1 MFPILTDICSHI
13 ETALIAI
20 ILPRFSC
27 SRKAKR
33 AVLIFAKIP
42 LSCTMEWYISYQ
54 FPMNTH
60 FNRYVAPTII
70 AIVLLINLTLGL
82 ARLGNYSSVDEPYW
96 TYGRITKFW
105 NGVKAHN
112 WKSTSV
118 NDKPGIT
125 VAIISGAG
133 LGTIDPMPYK
143 SLRGDV
149 KTDAQLRDINTINF
163 AFRLPIYLFCVILLP
178 FFYILLRKLFDEIV
192 ALVAFIFIG
201 LSPILLGI
209 SLIINPDSLLWIFLP
224 LSLLSYLVF
233 QKTETKRYL
242 YASGLL
248 LGLALLTKYVAN
260 ILYIFFFFLPFL
272 EYILAKEKPELRPYL
287 KKSLRNYTILVA
299 ISMVTYFVLYPATWV
314 NPKILL
320 EGTFLSQ
327 AFRTTWPLFV
337 GLITFIL
344 ADIFL
349 FKEKMTRWILDTFSR
364 YKNLLVQ
371 SVALLFLF
379 GIVFTLL
386 NTYTGMQ
393 LFDTAATLASPKGDS
408 HSLFIYGD
416 KIIADIYSLIFGISP
431 LALFGL
437 IIALILT
444 LRKKWLDTFEAKIV
458 FYFSSF
464 ILFYYLASTVNS
476 VVATVRYQITLYPLA
491 FIIAAIGL
499 AHILSMEKVK
509 RYAPSIASITLII
522 VLSVWSLLAVRPFYF
537 AYTSAL
543 LPEKYFVNL
552 KDMGDGSYE
561 AAAYL
566 NNLPN
571 PEKLTVWSDKGAVCA
586 VFKGKCIIGFTDKRL
601 KGVTFD
607 YVVVSS
613 GRKSRTLKL
622 AGKASKIIDFKKA
635 YTTDN
640 IVFAVTIGNRPNN
653 FVKII
658 QKNVVTPVQE

>member
-1 MFPILTDICSHI
+1 
-13 ETALIAI
+13 
-20 ILPRFSC
+20 
-27 SRKAKR
+27 
-33 AVLIFAKIP
+33 
-42 LSCTMEWYISYQ
+42 
-54 FPMNTH
+54 
-60 FNRYVAPTII
+60 
-70 AIVLLINLTLGL
+70 
-82 ARLGNYSSVDEPYW
+82 YSSVDEPYW

-125 VAIISGAG
+125 VAIISGIG

-149 KTDAQLRDINTINF
+149 KTDAELRDINTINF
-163 AFRLPIYLFCVILLP
+163 AFRLPIYLFCIILLP
-178 FFYILLRKLFDEIV
+178 FFYILLRKLFDELT
-192 ALVAFIFIG
+192 ALIAFVLIG

-233 QKTETKRYL
+233 QKGGGKKYL

-272 EYILAKEKPELRPYL
+272 EYILAEKKPELRSYL
-287 KKSLRNYTILVA
+287 KQSFIHYTILIA
-299 ISMVTYFVLYPATWV
+299 ISMVTFFLLYPATWV
-314 NPKILL
+314 NPKLLL

-344 ADIFL
+344 ADILL
-349 FKEKMTRWILDTFSR
+349 FREKMTRCILDTCSR

-371 SVALLFLF
+371 SVALLFLL
-379 GIVFTLL
+379 GIAFTLL
-386 NTYTGMQ
+386 NTYTGMR
-393 LFDTAATLASPKGDS
+393 LFDTVATLASPKGTS
-408 HSLFIYGD
+408 HSLFISAD

-431 LALFGL
+431 LALLGL
-437 IIALILT
+437 ITALILS

-476 VVATVRYQITLYPLA
+476 VVATVRYQITLYPLV
-491 FIIAAIGL
+491 FVISAIGL
-499 AHILSMEKVK
+499 AHIFSLEKIK
-509 RYAPSIASITLII
+509 KYMTSIVGII
-522 VLSVWSLLAVRPFYF
+522 LVIMLSVWSLLSVRPFYF

-543 LPEKYFVNL
+543 LPQQYFVNL

-571 PEKLTVWSDKGAVCA
+571 PEKLTIWSDKGAVCA
-586 VFKGKCIIGFTDKRL
+586 VFKGKCIIGFTNKRL
-601 KGVTFD
+601 KGVSFD

-622 AGKASKIIDFKKA
+622 AGKASSIINFKKA
-635 YTTDN
+635 YDTNETAFS
-640 IVFAVTIGNRPNN
+640 VSIGNRPNN
-653 FVKII
+653 FVKVIPI
-658 QKNVVTPVQE
+658 NIVTP